1 MIDVA
6 DEAKYC
12 QKYYGKIIQLINA
25 LLYFLTLFFYL
36 LTFKFITK
44 KKLINLNVLLPISIL
59 AVNYRTFSMLR
70 GEPYIIFINSIL
82 LFLLSKHLDKNF
94 KLEKRDYLIFGI
106 LLGLMGLSRQ
116 WAFLLFP
123 AYAYFLFLKIVKI

>member
-25 LLYFLTLFFYL
+25 SLYFLTLFFYL

-123 AYAYFLFLKIVKI
+123 AYAYFLF